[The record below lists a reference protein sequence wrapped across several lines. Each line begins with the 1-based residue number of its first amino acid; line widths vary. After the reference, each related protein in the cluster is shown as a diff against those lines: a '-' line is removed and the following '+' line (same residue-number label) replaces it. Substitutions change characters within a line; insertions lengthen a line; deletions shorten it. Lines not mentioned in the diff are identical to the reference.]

1 MIVWFGCPT
10 TPQPRVLQQ
19 HTGAEPPPCLSS
31 VRLTVS
37 SMGDLVLQAS
47 DDLVARLAHERDAV
61 RAVVEL
67 VWNAID
73 AEAATVAVELQ
84 RDTAEAIAAV
94 LVVDDGHGIS
104 SDEVEATFGRIGGSW
119 KSLSEKSK
127 NGLRR
132 LHGKRGEGRLRAFA
146 LGSAVT
152 WISVSD
158 DTAGK
163 RQEITISGNRR
174 ARDRFRWDA
183 VPSTNA
189 KTGTTVTAHNEAQ
202 QQLAALDAADVV
214 PTLRSHFAPA
224 LLNDKTLTVTYD
236 GATLDPAQEIAHDT
250 RVPITFGD
258 DGAHEAVVRVIE
270 WRSGKH
276 QAVYFGPDD
285 DHFPYEEP
293 GSQLE
298 SQFSYSAYVTWAG
311 LGVDELAVLGLGDM
325 APEPVSQLWSAT
337 RKAIREHFAARRRER
352 RREQIEQWKDTGV
365 YPYKGEPGSEPERA
379 ERAVFDVVSGTL
391 VPHISKTQKDAKLTL
406 ALLRDAIRHDPDKLT
421 TILHEVVS
429 LNEADRDTLTRL
441 LSETTLSAIIR
452 SANLVA
458 SRHKFLAGLDHL
470 LFDPQDSGKV
480 GERDHLHKILEHE
493 LWIFG
498 EGYHL
503 MSSERSLTELLRNHL
518 KLEGLPNQSTET
530 VRRWDGKTGRTDL
543 HLAARYKEHDRIQHL
558 VVELKAP
565 DIVAG
570 RKEIDQVEDYAN
582 AVLSTAAFASDK
594 TTWDFILVT
603 TDYDDVVR
611 RRIIGEDRELGLY
624 LTPEKESGRPLVRA
638 YVRRWR
644 DLLDEN
650 QRRLEFVTA
659 ALEHDPSITEGL
671 DHIREQYRDL
681 LPPTLVEAP
690 AAVHGSSA

>member
-1 MIVWFGCPT
+1 
-10 TPQPRVLQQ
+10 
-19 HTGAEPPPCLSS
+19 
-31 VRLTVS
+31 
-37 SMGDLVLQAS
+37 
-47 DDLVARLAHERDAV
+47 
-61 RAVVEL
+61 
-67 VWNAID
+67 
-73 AEAATVAVELQ
+73 
-84 RDTAEAIAAV
+84 
-94 LVVDDGHGIS
+94 
-104 SDEVEATFGRIGGSW
+104 
-119 KSLSEKSK
+119 
-127 NGLRR
+127 
-132 LHGKRGEGRLRAFA
+132 
-146 LGSAVT
+146 
-152 WISVSD
+152 
-158 DTAGK
+158 
-163 RQEITISGNRR
+163 
-174 ARDRFRWDA
+174 
-183 VPSTNA
+183 
-189 KTGTTVTAHNEAQ
+189 
-202 QQLAALDAADVV
+202 
-214 PTLRSHFAPA
+214 
-224 LLNDKTLTVTYD
+224 
-236 GATLDPAQEIAHDT
+236 
-250 RVPITFGD
+250 
-258 DGAHEAVVRVIE
+258 VIE

-276 QAVYFGPDD
+276 KAVYFGPDD
-285 DHFPYEEP
+285 SHFPYEEP

-298 SQFSYSAYVTWAG
+298 SQFSYSAYVTWPG

-337 RKAIREHFAARRRER
+337 RKAIREHFAAQQRER
-352 RREQIEQWKDTGV
+352 RREQIEQWKDNGV
-365 YPYKGEPGSEPERA
+365 YPYKGEPASEPERA

-429 LNEADRDTLTRL
+429 LNEADRDTFTRL

-458 SRHKFLAGLDHL
+458 SRHKFLTGLAHL
-470 LFDPQDSGKV
+470 LFDPQDSGEV
-480 GERDHLHKILEHE
+480 GERDHLHKILERE

-518 KLEGLPNQSTET
+518 KLEGLPNKDTAT

-543 HLAARYKEHDRIQHL
+543 HLAARYKEHDRIRHL

-594 TTWDFILVT
+594 TTWDFVLMT

-611 RRIIGEDRELGLY
+611 RRIVGEDRDLGLY
-624 LTPEKESGRPLVRA
+624 LMPEKEFGRPLVRA

-650 QRRLEFVTA
+650 QRRLEFVTT

-671 DHIREQYRDL
+671 EHVREHYRDF
-681 LPPTLVEAP
+681 LPPSLTEAP
-690 AAVHGSSA
+690 TASLSHN

>member
-1 MIVWFGCPT
+1 MS
-10 TPQPRVLQQ
+10 
-19 HTGAEPPPCLSS
+19 E
-31 VRLTVS
+31 
-37 SMGDLVLQAS
+37 LVLQAS

-73 AEAATVAVELQ
+73 AEATVVAVEMQ
-84 RDTAEAIAAV
+84 RGAAEAVVAV
-94 LVVDDGHGIS
+94 RVVDDGHGIS

-119 KSLSEKSK
+119 KSHTDRTK

-146 LGSAVT
+146 LGSVVT
-152 WISVSD
+152 WVSVSD
-158 DTAGK
+158 DTAGQ

-174 ARDRFRWDA
+174 SRSRFRWDV
-183 VPSTNA
+183 VPSTSA
-189 KTGTTVTAHNEAQ
+189 KTGTTVSALNEGQ
-202 QQLAALDAADVV
+202 QQLAALDADDVI

-224 LLNDKTLTVTYD
+224 LLNDMSLTVTYD
-236 GATLDPAQEIAHDT
+236 GSTLDPAQEIAHDT
-250 RVPITFGD
+250 RIPIMFGD
-258 DGAHEAVVRVIE
+258 GDAHEAVVRVID

-298 SQFSYSAYVTWAG
+298 AQFSYSAYVTWPG
-311 LGVDELAVLGLGDM
+311 LGTDELAVLGLGDM
-325 APEPVSQLWSAT
+325 APEPVNQLWIST
-337 RKAIREHFAARRRER
+337 RKAIRDHFAARRRER
-352 RREQIEQWKDTGV
+352 RREQIEEWKDTGV
-365 YPYKGEPGSEPERA
+365 YPYKGEPTSEPERA
-379 ERAVFDVVSGTL
+379 ERAVFDVISGTL
-391 VPHISKTQKDAKLTL
+391 VPHISKSQKDARLTL
-406 ALLRDAIRHDPDKLT
+406 VLLRDAIRHDPDKLT

-429 LNEADRDTLTRL
+429 LTEADRDTLTRL

-458 SRHKFLAGLDHL
+458 SRHKFLAGLHHL
-470 LFDPQDSGKV
+470 LFDPKDSGEV

-493 LWIFG
+493 LWVFG

-503 MSSERSLTELLRNHL
+503 MSSERGLTELLRNHL
-518 KLEGLPNQSTET
+518 KLEGLPDTDPAT

-565 DIVAG
+565 DITAG

-582 AVLSTAAFASDK
+582 AVLSAAAFASDK

-624 LTPEKESGRPLVRA
+624 LKPKKEAGRPLVRA

-650 QRRLEFVTA
+650 QRRLEFMTS
-659 ALEHDPSITEGL
+659 ALEHDPSITDGL
-671 DHIREQYRDL
+671 DFVRQEYRDL
-681 LPPTLVEAP
+681 LPPSLAQPQAAP
-690 AAVHGSSA
+690 APLPDQV

>member
-1 MIVWFGCPT
+1 MSPSI
-10 TPQPRVLQQ
+10 VLQ
-19 HTGAEPPPCLSS
+19 HRARTESAPTLSS
-31 VRLTVS
+31 ARPTVNA
-37 SMGDLVLQAS
+37 MANLVLQAS

-61 RAVVEL
+61 RAVAEL

-73 AEAATVAVELQ
+73 AEATTVAVELQ
-84 RDTAEAIAAV
+84 RDTGEGIAAV
-94 LVVDDGHGIS
+94 RVVDDGHGIS

-152 WISVSD
+152 WLSVSD
-158 DTAGK
+158 DSAGQ
-163 RQEITISGNRR
+163 RQEITITGSRR

-183 VPSTNA
+183 IPSTSA
-189 KTGTTVTAHNEAQ
+189 KTGTTVTAHNDAQ
-202 QQLAALDAADVV
+202 QQLAALDATDVV

-236 GATLDPAQEIAHDT
+236 GATLDPAQEIAYDT
-250 RVPITFGD
+250 RVPVTFGN
-258 DGAHEAVVRVIE
+258 GIHEAVVRVIE

-293 GSQLE
+293 GSPLE
-298 SQFSYSAYVTWAG
+298 NQFSYSAYVTWPG
-311 LGVDELAVLGLGDM
+311 LGIDELGVLGLGDM
-325 APEPVSQLWSAT
+325 APEPVNQLWIAT
-337 RKAIREHFAARRRER
+337 REAIRDHFAARRRER

-365 YPYKGEPGSEPERA
+365 YPYKGEPANEPERA

-391 VPHISKTQKDAKLTL
+391 VPHISKTQRNAKLTL

-429 LNEADRDTLTRL
+429 LNKADRDTLTRL

-458 SRHKFLAGLDHL
+458 SRHKFLTGLDHL
-470 LFDPQDSGKV
+470 LFDPNDSGQV

-498 EGYHL
+498 ESYHL

-518 KLEGLPNQSTET
+518 KLEGLPDQGTET

-543 HLAARYKEHDRIQHL
+543 HLAARYKEYDRIQHL

-594 TTWDFILVT
+594 ATWDFILVT

-650 QRRLEFVTA
+650 QRRLEFVTT
-659 ALEHDPSITEGL
+659 ALKHDPSITDGL
-671 DHIREQYRDL
+671 DYVRQEFRDL
-681 LPPTLVEAP
+681 LPAVIAEVPMP
-690 AAVHGSSA
+690 AASDS